1 MKHIA
6 DGELDDET
14 MADLRDVVETLG
26 YTARDT
32 IFDGSERD
40 ALVCI
45 PNKEETAIVKNI
57 VCNMGFPKIEHELS
71 ANIRLTCALWFGLM
85 MSDCQWVGSRIE

>member
-6 DGELDDET
+6 GGELNDKT

-32 IFDGSERD
+32 IFGESERD

-45 PNKEETAIVKNI
+45 PNKEETTIVKKLCLQHGI
-57 VCNMGFPKIEHELS
+57 SEDR
-71 ANIRLTCALWFGLM
+71 A
-85 MSDCQWVGSRIE
+85 